1 MRIAITADLHLT
13 SRAKAPQRY
22 AAFEDILAQ
31 AIEMHIET
39 ILIAGDVFDASL
51 RDYSEFD
58 ALCQDPNYRHLQ
70 FHAP

>member
-31 AIEMHIET
+31 AIEMHIDT

-70 FHAP
+70 FQAP